1 MDKGIFENSFP
12 SQQLCKFYDHHV
24 IPYSLTTRRHDLN
37 WLEYGCASG
46 NALSFLIQRDSL
58 IKTLYL
64 VDVSYSIT
72 KNAFENISRS
82 IERVMKFNE
91 LIPHYCK
98 LQLPENS
105 IDIINAESS
114 LYYNDFD
121 DLRGN
126 VNDIYRIL
134 RPGGVCRYVLK
145 TDKDRY
151 AREEWRIS
159 KYSYR
164 VSEPNHWEDGMTI
177 TCLPYSSL
185 KDLFGMYSKVHIG
198 REEYTYID
206 LVNTKSFWIITAYK

>member
-1 MDKGIFENSFP
+1 MTSSNSKLWVDVHDHSDLDKGIFENSFP

-24 IPYSLTTRRHDLN
+24 IPYSLTTRHHDLN

-72 KNAFENISRS
+72 KNAFENISGS
-82 IERVMKFNE
+82 IDRVMKFKE
-91 LIPHYCK
+91 LIPNECK

-121 DLRGN
+121 DLRGY

-134 RPGGVCRYVLK
+134 RPGGVCRYVQKPTKIDMQEKNGEFQNTLI
-145 TDKDRY
+145 
-151 AREEWRIS
+151 EFLN
-159 KYSYR
+159 
-164 VSEPNHWEDGMTI
+164 PTI
-177 TCLPYSSL
+177 G
-185 KDLFGMYSKVHIG
+185 KMV
-198 REEYTYID
+198 
-206 LVNTKSFWIITAYK
+206 